1 MVEHLSEEELTD
13 LFKCVSD
20 ETRRS
25 LLVKLCQEGPCRVT
39 ELASHYDMS
48 LNAISKHLKVL
59 EKCSLISRST
69 EGRTHWLKANLSEI
83 HKIEAWLDGL
93 RSIWEIRLD
102 RLAKLIETEERDD

>member
-1 MVEHLSEEELTD
+1 MVEHRSEKELSN

-39 ELASHYDMS
+39 ELAGHYDMS

-59 EKCSLISRST
+59 EKCALISRST
-69 EGRTHWLKANLSEI
+69 EGRSHWLKANLSQI
-83 HKIEAWLDGL
+83 HKIEAWVKEMK
-93 RSIWEIRLD
+93 SVWAMRLD
-102 RLAKLIETEERDD
+102 NLATLIESEKYND

>member
-1 MVEHLSEEELTD
+1 MVEYLSEKSLTD

-39 ELASHYDMS
+39 DLASHYQMS

-69 EGRTHWLKANLSEI
+69 EGRTHWLEANLAEI
-83 HKIEAWLDGL
+83 DKIETWLDSL
-93 RSIWEIRLD
+93 RSLWEMRLD
-102 RLAKLIETEERDD
+102 KLANLLESEKCDD

>member
-1 MVEHLSEEELTD
+1 MVEHLSEKQLTD

-25 LLVKLCQEGPCRVT
+25 LLVKLCQDGPCRVT
-39 ELASHYDMS
+39 ALASHYDMS

-69 EGRTHWLKANLSEI
+69 EGRIHWLEANLSEI
-83 HKIEAWLDGL
+83 HKIEAWLEGL
-93 RSIWEIRLD
+93 RSVWEMRLD
-102 RLAKLIETEERDD
+102 RLANLIEAENPDD

>member
-1 MVEHLSEEELTD
+1 MVEHLNEKELTD

-39 ELASHYDMS
+39 ELASHYEMS

-59 EKCSLISRST
+59 EKCSLITRST
-69 EGRTHWLKANLSEI
+69 EGRTHWLKANLSEVQ
-83 HKIEAWLDGL
+83 KIETWVDSL
-93 RSIWEIRLD
+93 RSVWEMRLD
-102 RLAKLIETEERDD
+102 SLANLIESENEDE

>member
-1 MVEHLSEEELTD
+1 MVEHLGDKSLSE

-39 ELASHYDMS
+39 ELASHYKMS

-59 EKCSLISRST
+59 EKCSLISRTT
-69 EGRTHWLKANLSEI
+69 EGRTHWLRANLSEI
-83 HKIEAWLDGL
+83 HKIEAWVAEL
-93 RSIWEIRLD
+93 RSVWDMRLD
-102 RLAKLIETEERDD
+102 KLANVIEAEKNDE